1 MELARPLHPVADGLD
16 QGGREEGDAVLGPFA
31 VVDGKRP
38 LGSGVTRG
46 AMVTASRAVH
56 PVQVQRGALNQ
67 RLHPW
72 ERLAGRRAGGK
83 TRPGQGHGG
92 DGSR

>member
-1 MELARPLHPVADGLD
+1 MFMELARPLHPVADGLD

-31 VVDGKRP
+31 VVDDERP
-38 LGSGVTRG
+38 LGRGVTRG

-56 PVQVQRGALNQ
+56 PVQVQRGALNK

-72 ERLAGRRAGGK
+72 ERLAGRRAGG
-83 TRPGQGHGG
+83 
-92 DGSR
+92 